1 MLKNNKNVRVM
12 IFLHVC
18 TVAIGI
24 SIANPFVALTIKK
37 LLAFGSDLEPYG
49 DFFFFCRCRIPFKIF
64 SATSASN
71 GSSTYIR
78 LAVGD

>member
-1 MLKNNKNVRVM
+1 M

-18 TVAIGI
+18 TVALGI

-49 DFFFFCRCRIPFKIF
+49 DFLFFCRCGFL
-64 SATSASN
+64 TASYSN
-71 GSSTYIR
+71 
-78 LAVGD
+78 LV

>member
-49 DFFFFCRCRIPFKIF
+49 DFFSFVGVEYHSRFFQQLPHQM
-64 SATSASN
+64 AA
-71 GSSTYIR
+71 
-78 LAVGD
+78 

>member
-1 MLKNNKNVRVM
+1 M

-18 TVAIGI
+18 TVALGI

-49 DFFFFCRCRIPFKIF
+49 DFLFFCRCGFL
-64 SATSASN
+64 TASYSN
-71 GSSTYIR
+71 LVLGIAMSSELIQIVNYEGQPNPIH
-78 LAVGD
+78 

>member
-37 LLAFGSDLEPYG
+37 LLAFSSDMSHVWI
-49 DFFFFCRCRIPFKIF
+49 FCSF
-64 SATSASN
+64 
-71 GSSTYIR
+71 
-78 LAVGD
+78 VGANF

>member
-49 DFFFFCRCRIPFKIF
+49 DFLFFCRCGFL
-64 SATSASN
+64 TASYSIADQEIAR
-71 GSSTYIR
+71 SSGR
-78 LAVGD
+78 NCQL